1 VTHFVRQLF
10 TMAIVL
16 AIVSFLA
23 FALMHL
29 VPGDPVLAM
38 VGEDASLERVEQMRR
53 ELGFDR
59 PMVVQYG
66 VWLGGAVQGDL
77 GRSVRT
83 GQPITEMVL
92 QRAKPTLQMILMGT
106 VFAVLLALPVGI
118 LAAARRN
125 SFWDSL
131 GTTLAM
137 AGLAMPNF
145 WLGILLM
152 LLFSVWLG
160 WLPALGYVD
169 PFVDLG
175 ENLRR
180 MIMPSVALG
189 LGLAAE
195 VLRQTRSSMLEVLNE
210 DYIRTARSY
219 GASEGRVL
227 WHHALRN
234 AMIPVI
240 TTIGMNMGRLFG
252 GAVVTEFVFA
262 VPGVGRLVLDS
273 VFARDYP
280 AVQGV
285 VILMSVGVLISYL
298 LVDLA
303 YTYLDPRV
311 RF

>member
-1 VTHFVRQLF
+1 
-10 TMAIVL
+10 MSIVL
-16 AIVSFLA
+16 VIVTFLA

-38 VGEDASLERVEQMRR
+38 VGEDASLERVEAMRR

-59 PMVVQYG
+59 PMIVQYAI
-66 VWLGGAVQGDL
+66 WFGGAVRGDL

-83 GQPITEMVL
+83 GQPIGEMVL
-92 QRAKPTLQMILMGT
+92 ARAKPTVQMILMGM
-106 VFAVLLALPVGI
+106 VFAVALGLPIGI
-118 LAAARRN
+118 LSAARRN
-125 SFWDSL
+125 SIWDAM

-175 ENLRR
+175 ESLRR

-189 LGLAAE
+189 FSLAAA
-195 VLRQTRSSMLEVLNE
+195 VMRQTRSSMLEVLNE
-210 DYIRTARSY
+210 DYIRTARSH
-219 GASEGRVL
+219 GFSERRIL
-227 WHHALRN
+227 YHHALRN
-234 AMIPVI
+234 AMIPVV
-240 TTIGMNMGRLFG
+240 TTIGMNVGRLFG
-252 GAVVTEFVFA
+252 GAVVTEYVFA

-273 VFARDYP
+273 VFSRDYP

-285 VILMSVGVLISYL
+285 VILMSVGVLVSYL

-303 YTYLDPRV
+303 YAYLDPRV

>member
-1 VTHFVRQLF
+1 MTHFVRQIL
-10 TMAIVL
+10 TMALVL

-29 VPGDPVLAM
+29 TPGDPVLAM
-38 VGEDASLERVEQMRR
+38 IGEGASLERVEEMRR

-59 PMVVQYG
+59 PMLVQYVG
-66 VWLGGAVQGDL
+66 WVGSAVRGDL

-83 GQPITEMVL
+83 GQPIGEMVIA
-92 QRAKPTLQMILMGT
+92 RAKPTIQMILMGT
-106 VFAVLLALPVGI
+106 VFAVVVALPIGI

-145 WLGILLM
+145 WLAILLM
-152 LLFSVWLG
+152 LVFSVWLG
-160 WLPALGYVD
+160 WLPPFGYVD

-180 MIMPSVALG
+180 MAMPSVALG

-219 GASEGRVL
+219 GASEARIL

-234 AMIPVI
+234 AMIPII

-285 VILMSVGVLISYL
+285 VILMSVGVLLSYL
-298 LVDLA
+298 IVDMCYA
-303 YTYLDPRV
+303 YLDPRV

>member
-1 VTHFVRQLF
+1 MTHFVRQLF
-10 TMAIVL
+10 TMSIVL
-16 AIVSFLA
+16 AIVTFLA

-38 VGEDASLERVEQMRR
+38 VGENASLEAVETMRR

-59 PMVVQYG
+59 PMIVQYG
-66 VWLGGAVQGDL
+66 VWVSGAVRGDL

-83 GQPITEMVL
+83 GQPIGEMVL
-92 QRAKPTLQMILMGT
+92 ARAKPTVQMILMGM
-106 VFAVLLALPVGI
+106 VFAVLLGLPIGI

-125 SFWDSL
+125 SIWDSL

-175 ENLRR
+175 ESLRR

-189 LGLAAE
+189 FSLSAA
-195 VLRQTRSSMLEVLNE
+195 VMRQTRSSMLEVLSE

-219 GASEGRVL
+219 GASEPRIL

-240 TTIGMNMGRLFG
+240 TTIGMNVGRLFG
-252 GAVVTEFVFA
+252 GAVVTEYVFA

-273 VFARDYP
+273 VFSRDYP

-285 VILMSVGVLISYL
+285 VILMSVGVLLSYL

-303 YTYLDPRV
+303 YAYLDPRV

>member
-1 VTHFVRQLF
+1 MTHFLRQIF
-10 TMAIVL
+10 TMSIVL
-16 AIVSFLA
+16 VIVSFFA
-23 FALMHL
+23 FSLMHL

-38 VGEDASLERVEQMRR
+38 VGEDADLSRVEEMRR

-59 PMVVQYG
+59 PMIVQYG
-66 VWLGGAVQGDL
+66 MWFFAAVQGDF
-77 GRSVRT
+77 GVSTRT
-83 GQPITEMVL
+83 GQSISAMVL
-92 QRAKPTLQMILMGT
+92 ERAKPTIQMILMGT
-106 VFAVLLALPVGI
+106 LFAVVIALPVGI

-125 SFWDSL
+125 TFWDSL

-152 LLFSVWLG
+152 LVFSVWLG

-169 PFVDLG
+169 PTEDLV

-195 VLRQTRSSMLEVLNE
+195 VLRQTRSSMLEVLGEN
-210 DYIRTARSY
+210 YIRTARSY
-219 GASEGRVL
+219 GVGEGRIL

-298 LVDLA
+298 LVDLC
-303 YTYLDPRV
+303 YVYLDPRV